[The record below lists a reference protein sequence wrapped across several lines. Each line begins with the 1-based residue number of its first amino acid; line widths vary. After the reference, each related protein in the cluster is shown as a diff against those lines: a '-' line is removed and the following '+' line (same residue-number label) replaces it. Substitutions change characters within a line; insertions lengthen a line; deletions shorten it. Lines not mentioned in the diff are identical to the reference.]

1 MSGSQMILV
10 LGAIVLFSFII
21 INVHRSILNSTELTL
36 EAECIIAANAVANEM
51 MNEICSKAFDEAT
64 VLADLDEDYNI
75 ASLFA
80 ATASFGQNKD
90 SGESNPDSAFDDIDD
105 FDGYSK
111 PDTLA
116 RVGIFTA
123 NVSVAYADTDSLD
136 LIMYQ
141 KTRIKRIEVAVTN
154 KIFPDTLRLF
164 YYSSY

>member
-1 MSGSQMILV
+1 MILV
-10 LGAIVLFSFII
+10 LGAIMLFSFII

-51 MNEICSKAFDEAT
+51 INEICSKAFDEAT
-64 VLADLDEDYNI
+64 VLADLDEAYI
-75 ASLFA
+75 PSSFV

-123 NVSVAYADTDSLD
+123 NVSVAYVDTDSLD
-136 LIMYQ
+136 LIVYQ
-141 KTRIKRIEVAVTN
+141 ETRIKRIEVAVTN